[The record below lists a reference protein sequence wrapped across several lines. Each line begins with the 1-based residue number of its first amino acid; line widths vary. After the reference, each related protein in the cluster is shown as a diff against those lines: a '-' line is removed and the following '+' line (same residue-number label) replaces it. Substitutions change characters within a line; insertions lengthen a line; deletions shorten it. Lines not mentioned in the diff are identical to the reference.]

1 MHDEI
6 TNSEVEGFKTSMLG
20 NSRPEVFL
28 RKSVLKICSKFTG
41 DYLCRSV
48 ISIQLLYNFI
58 EIALWHGCSP
68 VICAEYFQNTFY

>member
-6 TNSEVEGFKTSMLG
+6 TNSEVEGFKTSILG
-20 NSRPEVFL
+20 SSRPEVFL
-28 RKSVLKICSKFTG
+28 RKSVLKICRKFTG

-58 EIALWHGCSP
+58 ENESIIIHQRLTPSSKEELW
-68 VICAEYFQNTFY
+68 N

>member
-1 MHDEI
+1 MLDEI
-6 TNSEVEGFKTSMLG
+6 TNSEVEGFKTSILG
-20 NSRPEVFL
+20 SSRPEVFL
-28 RKSVLKICSKFTG
+28 RKSVLKICRKFTG

-68 VICAEYFQNTFY
+68 VICAEYSQNTFS